1 MAGGFGA
8 ILFYEWFGN
17 TRILADTTAV
27 ASAFAFVYVVF
38 AVGWKYLR
46 LRALG
51 RVSYANSRLK
61 IVGNVFYINNAL
73 IAAYFL
79 ERFFNWQIAAIGLV
93 CLAIAYGLC
102 RIIVCAVYFI
112 RSRFEKA

>member
-8 ILFYEWFGN
+8 ILFYIN
-17 TRILADTTAV
+17 TT
-27 ASAFAFVYVVF
+27 
-38 AVGWKYLR
+38 
-46 LRALG
+46 
-51 RVSYANSRLK
+51 
-61 IVGNVFYINNAL
+61 L